1 MMIIIIRFFSIIAFA
16 TSAVIPSLLQAA
28 LKSESEFDLLIV
40 NGSIVDGTGAPSY
53 RGDIAIKDGRII
65 AIGDLKGHSAKEIIN
80 ADGLVVAPGFID
92 LHSHGEKEIREM
104 PGADNYIHQGITTML
119 GGNCGSSPLP
129 LGPFIKEVE
138 DIGIAINLCILAG
151 HNTLRKEVMGSVNR
165 APTPAEL
172 TEMQTLLKQAM
183 LDGAFGMSTGLKYIP
198 GAYSK
203 TDEVVAL
210 AKIVSAHGG
219 FYATHMRDEGSDLIK
234 SVEETIT
241 IGREAGLPV
250 HISHFKAM
258 GNTMWG
264 ASETTIAMI
273 DEARRNGIDV
283 TADQYPY
290 SAGSTG
296 LRVVFP
302 AWALAGG
309 NKQIAQR
316 LEDPETRA
324 KIKAGIIYNLNHDRG
339 GGDTSRI
346 VVATYP
352 DDKSLEGKNIAEIVK
367 MRGMEPG
374 VDSAAE
380 VLMNLQYTWPGGKA
394 IYHVMSED
402 DVVRIMRHPQVS
414 VATDAHVIK
423 FGEAM
428 PHPRNYGTYP
438 RVLGRYVRE
447 KKILTLEEAVRKMT
461 SLPAGRMNLKN
472 RGVLKKGMAADI
484 VIFNPETVIDRA
496 EWTNPHHYPEGI
508 PHVIINGEAVIQNGE
523 RTHTYPGKVLR
534 GPAYKGM
541 PTASISF

>member
-1 MMIIIIRFFSIIAFA
+1 MIIFALTGLFFFA
-16 TSAVIPSLLQAA
+16 PLGFA
-28 LKSESEFDLLIV
+28 LDNESGIDLLIV
-40 NGSIVDGTGAPSY
+40 SGSIVDGTGTPSY
-53 RGDIAIKDGRII
+53 RGDIAIKHGRII
-65 AIGDLKGHSAKEIIN
+65 EIGNLKGRNAKEVLN
-80 ADGLVVAPGFID
+80 ADGLVAAPGFID
-92 LHSHGEKEIREM
+92 LHSHGEQEIREM
-104 PGADNYIHQGITTML
+104 PGADNYIHQGITTKL
-119 GGNCGSSPLP
+119 GGNCGGSPLP
-129 LGPFIKEVE
+129 LGPYIKEVE
-138 DIGIAINLCILAG
+138 DIGIAINLGILAG
-151 HNTLRKEVMGSVNR
+151 HNTLRRKVMGSVNR
-165 APTPAEL
+165 EPTPEELAEMEAIL
-172 TEMQTLLKQAM
+172 NQAM

-219 FYATHMRDEGSDLIK
+219 FYATHMRDEGSNLIAA
-234 SVEETIT
+234 VEETIT

-264 ASETTIAMI
+264 ASETTTAMV

-309 NKQIAQR
+309 NKKIAQR

-324 KIKAGIIYNLNHDRG
+324 KIKADIIYNLNHDRG

-352 DDKSLEGKNIAEIVK
+352 ADKSLEGKNIAEIVK
-367 MRGMEPG
+367 IRGMEPG

-380 VLMNLQYTWPGGKA
+380 VLMDLQTTRPGGKG
-394 IYHVMSED
+394 IYHVMSEE
-402 DVVRIMRHPQVS
+402 DVVRIMRHPFVS
-414 VATDAHVIK
+414 VATDANVIK

-447 KKILTLEEAVRKMT
+447 RKILTLEEAVRKMT
-461 SLPAGRMNLKN
+461 SLPADRMNLKD

-484 VIFNPETVIDRA
+484 VIFNPDTVIDRA
-496 EWTNPHHYPEGI
+496 EWTKPHQYPGGI
-508 PHVIINGEAVIQNGE
+508 PHVIVNGEAVIQNGE
-523 RTHTYPGKVLR
+523 RTLVYPGKVLR
-534 GPAYKGM
+534 GPAYIDM
-541 PTASISF
+541 PTSAN